1 MSDLGRDVRWLPC
14 WTRQGGGRE
23 IPVLV
28 VSLFH
33 GIGGAF
39 RAYDLLKWASTFS
52 SVEEVHLWGG
62 FPCVHL
68 RSVRSNRRS
77 LEGDGSNSILFYR
90 LLKLEMAEPFIL
102 EFCHGTMGH

>member
-1 MSDLGRDVRWLPC
+1 MCRIWAGMV
-14 WTRQGGGRE
+14 GMFVGF
-23 IPVLV
+23 LV
-28 VSLFH
+28 GHARVGVH

-68 RSVRSNRRS
+68 WSVRSNRRS
-77 LEGDGSNSILFYR
+77 LEGDGSNSNLFYR
-90 LLKLEMAEPFIL
+90 LLKLEMAEPLIL
-102 EFCHGTMGH
+102 ELCHGTMGH